1 MRIIIAPLLT
11 FRTSSGTAVEAT
23 ANSADRR
30 NCRYVRSDAAWI
42 WRNGYYPD
50 VYVSIVARPM
60 ASSDHNKLK
69 NDQDKLAWVMPIIG
83 LLEAGHTLGK
93 LSLTSETTS
102 PGPNKFQF
110 GPS

>member
-1 MRIIIAPLLT
+1 MACVGP
-11 FRTSSGTAVEAT
+11 AVEAT
-23 ANSADRR
+23 ATGADRS
-30 NCRYVRSDAAWI
+30 NCRIVKSDAVSM
-42 WRNGYYPD
+42 WRNGYFFD
-50 VYVSIVARPM
+50 ICISIFDRPM

-93 LSLTSETTS
+93 ASLTYERTS
-102 PGPNKFQF
+102 TGFAKFQF

>member
-1 MRIIIAPLLT
+1 
-11 FRTSSGTAVEAT
+11 
-23 ANSADRR
+23 
-30 NCRYVRSDAAWI
+30 
-42 WRNGYYPD
+42 
-50 VYVSIVARPM
+50 M